1 MRTNKKLITTLAVF
15 VLVLMTSIFC
25 MTVFA
30 EKTQEDETL
39 TAAVTPAVS
48 GCDLKKD
55 DLHMAKVKLTNF
67 SMLVPKGELLTVES
81 SSKDYENSKLM
92 EMGYNRSSLINSN
105 IFLYYN
111 SNYTNE
117 CTVYGVIVQL
127 NPLDAYYS
135 DYAKLTKEQQD
146 ELIAQRIASTG
157 NTSAKGSF
165 EKINGITYMFIK
177 DSNQDGENKYVDY
190 ELSTVID
197 KYKYVVQINAT
208 NPDQNDRD
216 VLNEMI
222 NSIKIGGMKEPL
234 SALNIALVVCVAI
247 LLVAVAFAF
256 FTLYRFD
263 SFVKSGAT
271 NVRMFGFDLPEPAAS
286 EDDSDDSD
294 DNGENDGFEDE
305 AADETVA
312 PASDEKIID
321 DESDSE

>member
-190 ELSTVID
+190 ELSTVIG

-234 SALNIALVVCVAI
+234 SPLNIALVVCVAI

-263 SFVKSGAT
+263 RFVKSGAT
-271 NVRMFGFDLPEPAAS
+271 NVRMFGFDLPAPAAS

>member
-146 ELIAQRIASTG
+146 ELIAQ
-157 NTSAKGSF
+157 
-165 EKINGITYMFIK
+165 
-177 DSNQDGENKYVDY
+177 
-190 ELSTVID
+190 
-197 KYKYVVQINAT
+197 
-208 NPDQNDRD
+208 
-216 VLNEMI
+216 
-222 NSIKIGGMKEPL
+222 
-234 SALNIALVVCVAI
+234 
-247 LLVAVAFAF
+247 
-256 FTLYRFD
+256 
-263 SFVKSGAT
+263 
-271 NVRMFGFDLPEPAAS
+271 
-286 EDDSDDSD
+286 
-294 DNGENDGFEDE
+294 
-305 AADETVA
+305 
-312 PASDEKIID
+312 
-321 DESDSE
+321 